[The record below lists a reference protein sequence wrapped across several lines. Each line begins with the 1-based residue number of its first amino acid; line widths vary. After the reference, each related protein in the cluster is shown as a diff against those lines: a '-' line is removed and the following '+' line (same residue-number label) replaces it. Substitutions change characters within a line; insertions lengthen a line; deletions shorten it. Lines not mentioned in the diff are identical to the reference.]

1 VAVPRAL
8 SEKILRT
15 ARRQL
20 DEIDADAD
28 VDDKLQVDH
37 VDIDDDDDDDHDD
50 RGDVDNSGE
59 LLRLPRYATRT
70 DNDDN
75 EDVVTS
81 SRMARRTGAERSK
94 LRSDAAPKKNKKA
107 NNVPVGRPFQAD
119 GDDDDDDDDD
129 VDDEDVVDDDGG
141 DELEVQGGA
150 EMDASDMAAME
161 LFFKASKATSA
172 ASTAP
177 RQARQTLGDIIMQKL
192 QEHKDAITHGDAED
206 DRSQTKLNPKVRAVY
221 AEVGTFLK
229 SCRSGKLPKAFSLI
243 PTLQNW
249 EEVLWIT
256 EPHSW
261 SAFAM
266 LKATTLFANASNEK
280 ISQRFYALV
289 LLPRVRDEV
298 QAHKKVSSQVY
309 QAIRKALRKPGAFFK
324 GLVLPLAEDPD
335 TSSKE
340 AYVFC
345 TIIKAT
351 SVPLL
356 HSAAAL
362 MKLCEMPYTVAS
374 AMFLRVLIMKRYAL
388 PYKTIDALFVHF
400 MSFLNHA
407 ERLPNLWHECL
418 LVYAQRYKTDLEA
431 EQKEALKALLRAH
444 SHFKITPVIRH
455 ELFLS
460 ECRGGAPPVI
470 DDIDDGSVAYDL
482 TPAQRLAAQLQ
493 EAQMA
498 DNNE

>member
-28 VDDKLQVDH
+28 LDDKVH
-37 VDIDDDDDDDHDD
+37 DDDDDDEVDHVDVDGDD
-50 RGDVDNSGE
+50 DDGDVDGGE

-94 LRSDAAPKKNKKA
+94 LRTDAPQKNKKA
-107 NNVPVGRPFQAD
+107 NVPVGRPFQAA
-119 GDDDDDDDDD
+119 DDDDDDDD
-129 VDDEDVVDDDGG
+129 VDDDDDDDDGG
-141 DELEVQGGA
+141 DADELEVQGGA

-161 LFFKASKATSA
+161 HFFKASKATAA

-221 AEVGTFLK
+221 AEVGAFLK

-266 LKATTLFANASNEK
+266 LKATSLFANASNEK

-340 AYVFC
+340 AFVLC

-400 MSFLNHA
+400 MSFLNHG

-444 SHFKITPVIRH
+444 SHFKITPVIRR

-460 ECRGGAPPVI
+460 ECRGGAPPVL

-493 EAQMA
+493 ETQM
-498 DNNE
+498 E